1 MGRSSPSNPMSVD
14 RSLRDVRIRRGEAED
29 FEPARAVLTSAAAW
43 ARDRGIDRW
52 WPVPFP
58 AERLRPALEN
68 GHLYV
73 AESAGE
79 IVATLV
85 FQWEDRRAWGE
96 QPPVAGYVHL
106 LAVRKDRPLK
116 GLGEILLAWA
126 ADRTRE
132 NGRGL
137 IRLDC
142 LATNDGLVRYYEGI
156 GFRRVRVAPHPV
168 PGETRGVQLFEKEV
182 G

>member
-1 MGRSSPSNPMSVD
+1 MPVD
-14 RSLRDVRIRRGEAED
+14 RSLRDVRIRRAGPDD
-29 FEPARAVLTSAAAW
+29 FEPARTVLTLAAAW
-43 ARDRGIDRW
+43 ARDRGIERW

-79 IVATLV
+79 IVGTLV
-85 FQWEDRRAWGE
+85 FKWDDVKVWGE
-96 QPPVAGYVHL
+96 EPPVAGYVHM
-106 LAVRKDRPLK
+106 LAVRRDRPVR
-116 GLGEILLAWA
+116 GLGEILLAWS

-132 NGRGL
+132 NGRPL
-137 IRLDC
+137 LRLDC
-142 LATNDGLVRYYEGI
+142 LATNESLIRYYEGV
-156 GFRRVRVAPHPV
+156 GFRRVRQV
-168 PGETRGVQLFEKEV
+168 PRPYPGDDRNVQLFEKEV

>member
-1 MGRSSPSNPMSVD
+1 VPVD
-14 RSLRDVRIRRGEAED
+14 RSIRDLRIRRAEPAD
-29 FEPARAVLTSAAAW
+29 FEAARAVLTSAAAW
-43 ARDRGIDRW
+43 ARDRGVERW

-73 AESAGE
+73 AESGRE
-79 IVATLV
+79 VVGTMV
-85 FQWEDRRAWGE
+85 FKWEDPRVWGAE
-96 QPPVAGYVHL
+96 PPVAGYIHM
-106 LAVRKDRPLK
+106 LAVRKDRPLR
-116 GLGEILLAWA
+116 GLGQVLLAWA
-126 ADRTRE
+126 ADRIRE
-132 NGRGL
+132 NGRPL

-142 LATNDGLVRYYEGI
+142 LATNTPLVRYYEGL

-168 PGETRGVQLFEKEV
+168 PGETREVQLLEKEV